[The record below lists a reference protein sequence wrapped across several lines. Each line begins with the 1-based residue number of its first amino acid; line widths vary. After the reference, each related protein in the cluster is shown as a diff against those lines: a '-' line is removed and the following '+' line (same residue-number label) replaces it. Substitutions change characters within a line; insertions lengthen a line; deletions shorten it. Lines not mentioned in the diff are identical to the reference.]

1 MQLCRAM
8 LSLAMLSLVAVGMLS
23 IAAAAAEPTS
33 QYPLA
38 PWRKGVSVQPVSS
51 VPGRHTIHSYYLT
64 CPESPD
70 GKQVL
75 FYASA
80 TENGELGALYV
91 QDRASGKERPIAQNI
106 QTEDAHRAACQQ
118 WTSGGR
124 RIAWHEVRS
133 GQWRVNVADLDT
145 GKIRPLVHDRQI
157 GFGHPEEDRVPVYG
171 CHWNP
176 GPHRGLE
183 FVDVTSG
190 SIQPVFSI
198 DEVYAKY
205 GPRIKERFGE
215 KPVSVFFPIV
225 SPDRR
230 RVFFKLAAGSGGDNF
245 RSKQASQRDGTL
257 VYDLPQQQLI
267 FMRQQWGHPAWHPDS
282 RHIFE
287 VGNLLFDI
295 ENSGKVREVPGL
307 PKPSGSHPSVSPDGR
322 LMVTDGRLDKF
333 GGEPGEWG
341 IFVCDLQGG
350 EGRYEIIHRFKNA
363 GGATSWRRN
372 HPHPIFSADGR
383 RIYFNVNDSDWTQLY
398 VAECGKE

>member
-8 LSLAMLSLVAVGMLS
+8 LSLAAVGMLS
-23 IAAAAAEPTS
+23 VAAVAAEPVS
-33 QYPLA
+33 QDPLA
-38 PWRKGVSVQPVSS
+38 RWRKGVNVKPVSS
-51 VPGRHTIHSYYLT
+51 VPNRHTIHSYYLT

-75 FYASA
+75 FFAS
-80 TENGELGALYV
+80 TVENGELGSLVV
-91 QDRASGKERPIAQNI
+91 QDRATGKERQIAQNI
-106 QTEDAHRAACQQ
+106 ETEDAHRAACQQ
-118 WTSGGR
+118 WISGGR
-124 RIAWHEVRS
+124 RVAWHEVRS
-133 GQWRVNVADLDT
+133 GQWRVSVADLNT
-145 GKIRPLVHDRQI
+145 GEIRPLVHDRQI

-183 FVDVTSG
+183 FVDVTTG
-190 SIQPVFSI
+190 SVQPVFSI

-205 GPRIKERFGE
+205 GPRIQERFGDR
-215 KPVSVFFPIV
+215 PVSVFFPIV

-230 RVFFKLAAGSGGDNF
+230 RVFFKLAAGAGGNNF
-245 RSKQASQRDGTL
+245 RSKQASLRDGTL

-267 FMRQQWGHPAWHPDS
+267 FMRQKWGHPAWHPDS

-287 VGNLLFDI
+287 VGNLMFDL
-295 ENSGKVREVPGL
+295 ENGGQVREVPGL
-307 PKPSGSHPSVSPDGR
+307 PKPKGSHPSVSPDGR
-322 LMVTDGRLDKF
+322 LMVTDGRLDNF

-350 EGRYEIIHRFKNA
+350 EGRFEIIHRFNNA

-383 RIYFNVNDSDWTQLY
+383 RIYFNVNDGNWTQLY